1 SVDLSPREAAVPDVH
16 TRMQTTE
23 TKRRA
28 AGGGG
33 GSWMRSHPH
42 PAVPIAITVFLLMAV
57 SGVEAIAEG
66 QNLRANMVA
75 EHSRRTF
82 RTHDPNMMNFANPMV
97 DEIAAS
103 ISSRL
108 DMDEFVASTRETLEE
123 EEEDYF
129 REIWYDR
136 NTTKIH
142 NICEENRSGPAKMN
156 LTWSEPGDL
165 LLKIVG
171 NGVVK
176 GGYNMFMAPG
186 QAKGR
191 ETKIHVALYIE
202 SMSSFKAQTMDFEV
216 DTYLAMGWFDR
227 RLAHNC
233 SYPILVT
240 SKVISD
246 RIWQPDL
253 YFVNSKFAYLQE
265 VTTPNMMVIVY
276 PDGLVFKSMRIDVTL
291 SCSME
296 LKRFP
301 MDTQRCPV
309 TVQSYAYVEELVNLT
324 WFKKGDDFPLGVNTD
339 IRLNDMVITR
349 KEYESCS
356 NPYPMFRGQARW
368 SCIRAFIVMRRLVLF
383 HIIQTYIPTGMLVVI
398 SWMSFWLDP
407 RASPARISLTI
418 TSLLTLT
425 TMSNGAR
432 QDLPQVSYIKAL
444 DIWLTFSQGLIFLV
458 LLEYSF
464 VSFYMTKRSFDCV
477 HRRAYQ
483 HKKLRS
489 SQSFNSKSEEDRP
502 EVTQPQS
509 IEEIPFR
516 KPSSSE
522 YDEMIQPPSIHLNGV
537 KHRNSQ
543 SNGHPPY
550 SLSQGLSKC
559 ANNAAA
565 LMSATPHAAA
575 HIYNKF
581 DFTKPCQK
589 CSLNN
594 ERIAK
599 KIDHYSR
606 MIFPTT
612 FILFCTIYWAYYTYT
627 EDTVVE
633 TV

>member
-1 SVDLSPREAAVPDVH
+1 
-16 TRMQTTE
+16 
-23 TKRRA
+23 
-28 AGGGG
+28 
-33 GSWMRSHPH
+33 
-42 PAVPIAITVFLLMAV
+42 
-57 SGVEAIAEG
+57 
-66 QNLRANMVA
+66 
-75 EHSRRTF
+75 
-82 RTHDPNMMNFANPMV
+82 
-97 DEIAAS
+97 
-103 ISSRL
+103 
-108 DMDEFVASTRETLEE
+108 
-123 EEEDYF
+123 EEDYF
-129 REIWYDR
+129 KEIWHDR
-136 NTTKIH
+136 ATTKIH
-142 NICEENRSGPAKMN
+142 NICEENRSGRPRSN

-233 SYPILVT
+233 TYPILVT

-291 SCSME
+291 SCSMDLE
-296 LKRFP
+296 RFP

-309 TVQSYAYVEELVNLT
+309 TIQSYAYVEELVNLT
-324 WFKKGDDFPLGVNTD
+324 WFVKGEVFPLSANGE
-339 IRLNDMVITR
+339 IRLNDMEITD
-349 KEYESCS
+349 KEFEVCS

-368 SCIRAFIVMRRLVLF
+368 SCIRAFIVMKRLVLF

-464 VSFYMTKRSFDCV
+464 VSFYMTKRAFDCV

-483 HKKLRS
+483 HRKLRA
-489 SQSFNSKSEEDRP
+489 SQSFSKSDDEGP
-502 EVTQPQS
+502 APPPPHN

-516 KPSSSE
+516 AAAGVRE
-522 YDEMIQPPSIHLNGV
+522 FDDMLQPPPTIHLNGV
-537 KHRNSQ
+537 KQQHAQNGVKHRSASYSYRIRACAGTPQSQVLLRSTAFEQQFIRRNSW
-543 SNGHPPY
+543 Y
-550 SLSQGLSKC
+550 EREEET
-559 ANNAAA
+559 AA

-581 DFTKPCQK
+581 DFSKPCQK
-589 CSLNN
+589 CSMDN
-594 ERIAK
+594 ERRAK
-599 KIDHYSR
+599 KIDEYSR
-606 MIFPTT
+606 WIFPTA
-612 FILFCTIYWAYYTYT
+612 FIIFSTLYWAWFKGT
-627 EDTVVE
+627 E
-633 TV
+633 

>member
-1 SVDLSPREAAVPDVH
+1 
-16 TRMQTTE
+16 
-23 TKRRA
+23 
-28 AGGGG
+28 
-33 GSWMRSHPH
+33 
-42 PAVPIAITVFLLMAV
+42 
-57 SGVEAIAEG
+57 
-66 QNLRANMVA
+66 
-75 EHSRRTF
+75 
-82 RTHDPNMMNFANPMV
+82 
-97 DEIAAS
+97 
-103 ISSRL
+103 SS
-108 DMDEFVASTRETLEE
+108 S
-123 EEEDYF
+123 
-129 REIWYDR
+129 
-136 NTTKIH
+136 
-142 NICEENRSGPAKMN
+142 
-156 LTWSEPGDL
+156 
-165 LLKIVG
+165 
-171 NGVVK
+171 
-176 GGYNMFMAPG
+176 
-186 QAKGR
+186 Q
-191 ETKIHVALYIE
+191 
-202 SMSSFKAQTMDFEV
+202 DFEV

-324 WFKKGDDFPLGVNTD
+324 WFKKVDDFPLGVNSD
-339 IRLNDMVITR
+339 IRLNDMVITK
-349 KEYESCS
+349 KEYEKCAG
-356 NPYPMFRGQARW
+356 PYPMFRGTARW
-368 SCIRAFIVMRRLVLF
+368 SCIRAYIVMRRLVLF
-383 HIIQTYIPTGMLVVI
+383 HFIQTYIPTGMLVVI

-425 TMSNGAR
+425 TISNGAR

-464 VSFYMTKRSFDCV
+464 VSFYMTKRSFDCI

-483 HKKLRS
+483 HRSLRR
-489 SQSFNSKSEEDRP
+489 SQSWNSKSDDDRP
-502 EVTQPQS
+502 EQTVPQN

-516 KPSSSE
+516 QQKRPSSE
-522 YDEMIQPPSIHLNGV
+522 YDEMLQPPAIHLNGV
-537 KHRNSQ
+537 KHRTPTAPT
-543 SNGHPPY
+543 SNGHTPY

-559 ANNAAA
+559 ANNAAVLLRSTGLEPEFVRRRNSWFDREEETAA

-581 DFTKPCQK
+581 DFSKPCQK
-589 CSLNN
+589 CSLHN

-599 KIDHYSR
+599 RIDHYSR
-606 MIFPTT
+606 MIFPTV
-612 FILFCTIYWAYYTYT
+612 FILFCSIYWAYYICT
-627 EDTVVE
+627 EDTHGE
-633 TV
+633 T